1 MYDQGWIHVDG
12 TLITGIVYLNEDNNP
27 GAGTTIYQPKVL
39 GDQMLKLPKELDWKD
54 RSLESTGPRGMRL
67 MRPAPY
73 RDMPPA
79 LVWRLE
85 FE

>member
-1 MYDQGWIHVDG
+1 
-12 TLITGIVYLNEDNNP
+12 
-27 GAGTTIYQPKVL
+27 VL
-39 GDQMLKLPKELDWKD
+39 GDQTLKLPKELDWKD

-73 RDMPPA
+73 RNMPPA